1 MKDLVP
7 KGTGNSRLLRSS
19 IPADITFAEMVTML
33 RNGTFPVDFAGLN
46 SAGVAVVGSAYN
58 KANVLPDDICSGL
71 GIPTT
76 SEPKDA
82 FIAAHKKS
90 WRELTRITTSQKWT
104 VPDGVYQIGVFI
116 MSGGQGGKADR
127 SSDYYDTDVLGGNA
141 GGIRCVIIDV
151 TPGQQFSVVIGAG
164 GIGQISARYSSN
176 ERSATPGGNTSFGD
190 YVADGT
196 NYYTYAE
203 NIDVSVNSPVGL
215 YQPLAGKNKIA
226 LDLSQL
232 GNIFDEKMVVGSAG
246 GSVSLYEKSSSFTL
260 GKPTECS
267 LGKGGA
273 PNLLVEVDTIGEDA
287 TGYGNGGGA
296 ALCIFDYAETATG
309 GNGSPGIVIIYV

>member
-19 IPADITFAEMVTML
+19 IPANITFAEMVTML

-46 SAGVAVVGSAYN
+46 SAGVAVVGSAYS
-58 KANVLPDDICSGL
+58 KANVLPDDVCSGL

-76 SEPKDA
+76 AEPKDA

-116 MSGGQGGKADR
+116 MSGGQGGMADR
-127 SSDYYDTDVLGGNA
+127 SNDYYDIDVLGGNA

-151 TPGQQFSVVIGAG
+151 TPGQQFNVVIGSG
-164 GIGQISARYSSN
+164 GVGQVEARLSNDSSY
-176 ERSATPGGNTSFGD
+176 ATPGGNTSFGE
-190 YVADGT
+190 YSADGT
-196 NYYTYAE
+196 NYHTYAE
-203 NIDVSVNSPVGL
+203 TVNVSVNSPTGFHR
-215 YQPLAGKNKIA
+215 PLTGDNKIA
-226 LDLSQL
+226 LDLSRA

-246 GSVSLYEKSSSFTL
+246 GSVSIYEKNSTSKL
-260 GKPTECS
+260 GQPTESS
-267 LGKGGA
+267 LGKGGTPKFLNGSNVTA
-273 PNLLVEVDTIGEDA
+273 GNA

-296 ALCIFDYAETATG
+296 ALCIYDYAESATG
-309 GNGSPGIVIIYV
+309 GKGSNGIVIIYT